1 MTQSLDESEI
11 RRHHKTVA
19 ASQWRQKCSLR
30 FSTLSAKMELEVDHL
45 SDDDDDESDNLT
57 MKNS

>member
-1 MTQSLDESEI
+1 MSQSLDESEI
-11 RRHHKTVA
+11 RRHHKAVT

-45 SDDDDDESDNLT
+45 SDDDDDDESDDEE
-57 MKNS
+57 